1 MQTRLIELHQ
11 QRGRLQER
19 IAHQRRELA
28 LQMAPLEGVLAFPDR
43 VGRLAQEGKQFVVQH
58 PLVLGT
64 ALAALLLFKPGFVM
78 RWARR
83 GLTAWRTWR
92 TVSAMLPGFV
102 LEHLRS
108 VRR

>member
-19 IAHQRRELA
+19 IANQRRELA
-28 LQMAPLEGVLAFPDR
+28 LQMAPLQGVLAVPER
-43 VGRLAQEGKQFVVQH
+43 VGRLVQEGKQFVVQH

-64 ALAALLLFKPGFVM
+64 ALASLLLFKPGFVV
-78 RWARR
+78 RWAGR
-83 GLTAWRTWR
+83 GVTVWRTWR

-102 LEHLRS
+102 RERLRS
-108 VRR
+108 VRK